1 MVFVPIKVNVLLWRV
16 VYNKLPTRQNLVDRN
31 VDIPSFLCQSCSLEV
46 EDCKHVFVDCEVASQ
61 VWIKV
66 VKWLD
71 LPFPLIINVTELLY
85 WVDTVSLPDLK
96 KKVLE
101 VIVLTTIWMILQY
114 RNNVFRSPAM
124 KRSGIFESIR
134 IHSFNWF
141 INRCNKSSITWILW
155 LQNSLIQDFV

>member
-1 MVFVPIKVNVLLWRV
+1 MEVEPWRRWVIFGQLYKTTYKWYHSSWRFISHSMVFVPIKVNVLLWRV

-85 WVDTVSLPDLK
+85 WVNTVSLPALK

-101 VIVLTTIWMILQY
+101 VIVLSRIWMI
-114 RNNVFRSPAM
+114 
-124 KRSGIFESIR
+124 
-134 IHSFNWF
+134 W
-141 INRCNKSSITWILW
+141 
-155 LQNSLIQDFV
+155 